1 MKCYVFYPIIKDVHI
16 NELGELNVGKEK
28 TKKPIYKKW
37 WFWLIIVIIIG
48 AAASNGGNSEQAS
61 STNKEKSTENKTTE
75 TKQDTKKEETNP
87 KIGDDVKVGDMNY
100 KVNGKKTADQ
110 VGPSA
115 LPQKASDKYLVIDVT
130 LKNNGN
136 DKVTV
141 DASFF
146 KLKRGE
152 KTYEADSAA
161 SMSANQS
168 EDGNIDNSF
177 FLQNLNPDS
186 TISGKVVFDV
196 APEVANAK
204 DLQLQVQTGA
214 WGTETGII
222 DLK

>member
-1 MKCYVFYPIIKDVHI
+1 M
-16 NELGELNVGKEK
+16 GKEK

-87 KIGDDVKVGDMNY
+87 KIGDDVKVGDMIY

-186 TISGKVVFDV
+186 KISGKVVFDV

>member
-1 MKCYVFYPIIKDVHI
+1 M
-16 NELGELNVGKEK
+16 GKEK
-28 TKKPIYKKW
+28 PKKPIYKKW

-75 TKQDTKKEETNP
+75 TKQDAKKEEKKVEKKEEPKKEESNP

-100 KVNGKKTADQ
+100 KITGKKTADQ

-115 LPQKASDKYLVIDVT
+115 LPQKASDKYLVIDIT

-136 DKVTV
+136 EKVTV

-186 TISGKVVFDV
+186 KISGKVVFDV

>member
-1 MKCYVFYPIIKDVHI
+1 M
-16 NELGELNVGKEK
+16 GELNVGKEK

-186 TISGKVVFDV
+186 KISGKVVFDV

>member
-1 MKCYVFYPIIKDVHI
+1 M
-16 NELGELNVGKEK
+16 GKEK

-37 WFWLIIVIIIG
+37 WFWLIIIIIIG
-48 AAASNGGNSEQAS
+48 AAASNGGGSEEASS
-61 STNKEKSTENKTTE
+61 STNNDKSTEEKSSE
-75 TKQDTKKEETNP
+75 TKQTEKKEEKKEEKEEEKNP
-87 KIGDDVKVGDMNY
+87 KIGDNVKVGDMDY
-100 KVNGKKTADQ
+100 KISGKKTADQ

-115 LPQKASDKYLVIDVT
+115 LPQKASGKYLVLDVT

-136 DKVTV
+136 EKVTV

-186 TISGKVVFDV
+186 EISGKVVFDV
-196 APEVANAK
+196 APEVASAD
-204 DLQLQVQTGA
+204 DLQLEVQTGA
-214 WGTETGII
+214 WGTEKGTI

>member
-186 TISGKVVFDV
+186 KISGKVVFDV

>member
-1 MKCYVFYPIIKDVHI
+1 
-16 NELGELNVGKEK
+16 VGKEK

-186 TISGKVVFDV
+186 KISGKVVFDV

>member
-1 MKCYVFYPIIKDVHI
+1 M
-16 NELGELNVGKEK
+16 GKEK

>member
-1 MKCYVFYPIIKDVHI
+1 M
-16 NELGELNVGKEK
+16 GKEK

-186 TISGKVVFDV
+186 KISGKVVFDV